1 MRFLQVLFLMVIV
14 LLAWVTTVD
23 ALNISAHERDELS
36 RDLRRWQ
43 KRTLTTDDLL
53 GRLKASK
60 DKLPMLRAANPHATF
75 SHLTKFALLTDKEL
89 ARFTSSPRVRSP
101 ASMPYDGS
109 GSAATDT
116 IDWLASKCV
125 YPVQSMGACFSVW
138 AITAIQ
144 AVASANCI
152 ATNALLDI
160 SLQEVVS
167 CANMG
172 GPDGCHGGDAIAAL
186 RWLIMQQT
194 ALCNDVDIPYTAG
207 SSAYAPTCSDNSKC
221 AGAISFAVSDVVEKS
236 GEALLEKHVR
246 VQPVLAMVSASVDT
260 WFLYTGGIL
269 SSCPQTKS
277 AFTLPLLVVGYS
289 TENGV
294 AYWKVRNGWG
304 TVWGEQG
311 HMRLLRGIG
320 GRGTCNV
327 AAHFAFPAIPS
338 RKP

>member
-1 MRFLQVLFLMVIV
+1 MRFLQVFFLMAIV
-14 LLAWVTTVD
+14 LLAWVMTVD
-23 ALNISAHERDELS
+23 ATNISAHERDELT

-43 KRTLTTDDLL
+43 KKFGNDDHVRAAMTLVRGTLTTDDLL
-53 GRLKASK
+53 RRLKASK

-89 ARFTSSPRVRSP
+89 ARFTSSPRVRSR

-116 IDWLASKCV
+116 IDWVASKCV
-125 YPVQSMGACFSVW
+125 YSVQSMGACFSVW

-152 ATNALLDI
+152 ATNALLYI

-186 RWLIMQQT
+186 KWLIMQQT

-246 VQPVLAMVSASVDT
+246 VQPVLAMVSASIDT

-269 SSCPQTKS
+269 SSCPQT
-277 AFTLPLLVVGYS
+277 
-289 TENGV
+289 
-294 AYWKVRNGWG
+294 
-304 TVWGEQG
+304 
-311 HMRLLRGIG
+311 
-320 GRGTCNV
+320 
-327 AAHFAFPAIPS
+327 
-338 RKP
+338 